1 MLDKALKGS
10 LRYKLLLAA
19 LAAAA
24 VPGIFFYLRQL
35 AVGLVLTGMSRDVS
49 WGLYISQFTFFV
61 GVAASAVMV
70 VIPYYLHDYKQFS
83 RVLILGEFLA
93 VGAVSMCLMFIIADM
108 GQPSRVF
115 NMFLHPSPT
124 SLMFWD
130 AVSLSGYLALNLLI
144 GWTSLSAEQKRLPS
158 PKWLKPFIYL
168 SIPWAVSIHTVTA
181 FLYAGIPGRAIW
193 LTAIMAARFL
203 ASAFASGPSLLIIL
217 ALAVKKFGR
226 YDTGRD
232 SIQALAKIAAYALA
246 TNIFFLALEFFTAYY
261 SGIPSHRV
269 SLDYLFF
276 GLEGH
281 GALVPWMWT
290 SMAMSAAAFII
301 LAAPKLR
308 VKETVLA
315 CAALM
320 AFLGVG
326 IEKGLGVVIGGFIP
340 NAFESVTEYLPT
352 AAEALITL
360 SVWAMGAIV
369 VTVLYKVVV
378 GVRSADAVDDAINQ
392 RYQTITVDAG

>member
-24 VPGIFFYLRQL
+24 VPGIYFYLRQL
-35 AVGLVLTGMSRDVS
+35 SVGLALTGMSRDVS

-70 VIPYYLHDYKQFS
+70 VIPYYLHDYKQFGK
-83 RVLILGEFLA
+83 VLILGEFLA
-93 VGAVSMCLMFIIADM
+93 VGAVSMCLMFILTDM
-108 GQPSRVF
+108 GQPARIF
-115 NMFLHPSPT
+115 NVFLHPTPN

-130 AVSLSGYLALNLLI
+130 TVVLSGYLLLNILI
-144 GWTSLSAEQKRLPS
+144 GWTSLSAEQKQLPS

-168 SIPWAVSIHTVTA
+168 SIPWAISIHTVTA

-203 ASAFASGPSLLIIL
+203 ASAFASGPSLLVIL
-217 ALAVKKFGR
+217 ALVVKRFGR
-226 YDTGRD
+226 YDTGRE
-232 SIQALAKIAAYALA
+232 SLQALAKIAAYALF
-246 TNIFFLALEFFTAYY
+246 TNLFFLALEFFTAYY

-290 SMAMSAAAFII
+290 SMALSAAAFVV
-301 LAAPKLR
+301 LAMPKLR
-308 VKETVLA
+308 VKETALA

-352 AAEALITL
+352 VPELLITIAIWSIGALI
-360 SVWAMGAIV
+360 I
-369 VTVLYKVVV
+369 TVLYKTVLS
-378 GVRSADAVDDAINQ
+378 VREQVEQ
-392 RYQTITVDAG
+392 

>member
-35 AVGLVLTGMSRDVS
+35 SVGLVVTGMSRDVS

-70 VIPYYLHDYKQFS
+70 VIPYYLHDYKQFGK
-83 RVLILGEFLA
+83 VLILGEFLA
-93 VGAVSMCLMFIIADM
+93 VGAVSMCLMFILTDM
-108 GQPSRVF
+108 GQPARIF
-115 NMFLHPSPT
+115 NVFLHPTPN

-130 AVSLSGYLALNLLI
+130 TVVLSGYLLLNILI
-144 GWTSLSAEQKRLPS
+144 GWTSLSSEQKQLPS

-168 SIPWAVSIHTVTA
+168 SIPWAISIHTVTA
-181 FLYAGIPGRAIW
+181 FLYAGIPGRSIW

-203 ASAFASGPSLLIIL
+203 ASAFASGPSLLVIL
-217 ALAVKKFGR
+217 ALIVKRFGR
-226 YDTGRD
+226 YDTGRE
-232 SIQALAKIAAYALA
+232 SLQALAKIAAYALF
-246 TNIFFLALEFFTAYY
+246 TNLFFLALEFFTAYY

-290 SMAMSAAAFII
+290 SMVMSVAAFVV
-301 LAAPKLR
+301 LATPKLR
-308 VKETVLA
+308 MNETALA

-352 AAEALITL
+352 VPELLITVAIWSIGALI
-360 SVWAMGAIV
+360 I
-369 VTVLYKVVV
+369 TVLYKTVLS
-378 GVRSADAVDDAINQ
+378 VREQVEQ
-392 RYQTITVDAG
+392 